1 MNVHYTENSDLM
13 SLIASLITFL
23 LPSIMVGS
31 KTDWPFSDPVI
42 LRPVLEQHSFRYVC
56 RHAPLI
62 PILWCQIFRCNSM
75 ENYNQ
80 TRKSKSLKF
89 MEFLSKLIVSSNEPL
104 LTSYLVIPYNMIP
117 FDEFLSIQQFRVRAV
132 FLKHSYCID
141 GMFSSILFPSQWWI
155 KNYFAVFL
163 PSSRID
169 DKSNHLGDLTTTI
182 NHHSLSILSL

>member
-42 LRPVLEQHSFRYVC
+42 LRPVLEQHSFRYVW

-62 PILWCQIFRCNSM
+62 PILWCQIFRCNFM

-89 MEFLSKLIVSSNEPL
+89 MKSLSKRIVSSNEPL
-104 LTSYLVIPYNMIP
+104 LTYLVIPYNLMHC
-117 FDEFLSIQQFRVRAV
+117 DQFLCIQQFRVKAV
-132 FLKHSYCID
+132 FLKHSYCIV
-141 GMFSSILFPSQWWI
+141 GTSFSHCFRSQWWI

-182 NHHSLSILSL
+182 NHHSFGILSL